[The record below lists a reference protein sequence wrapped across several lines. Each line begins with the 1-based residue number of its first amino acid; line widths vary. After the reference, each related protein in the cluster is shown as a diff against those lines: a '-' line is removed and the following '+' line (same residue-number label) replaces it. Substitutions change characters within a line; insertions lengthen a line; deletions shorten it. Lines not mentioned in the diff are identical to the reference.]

1 MRRVT
6 RNGVIAVA
14 AASGAMALTVP
25 AYAVA
30 GADGATAGSPGVTSG
45 NTAQLPAHVPANVCG
60 NTASAAGL
68 LNPAAGS
75 SCSNKSA
82 AGKRAAGDGAAHGSG
97 EDSPGVL
104 SGDTAQLPVHLPVK
118 ADGNTGNVVGADD
131 AAVDDESTDDSGGH
145 ACSCSEPEPKPSVPS
160 EAPPKPVT
168 VPAKIHPKPVT
179 VPPKAHPRSVPA
191 QHAVPRKAP
200 ATLAHTGADQTLP
213 AAVASVALVLGGA
226 VIRRRFRQGPG
237 R

>member
-30 GADGATAGSPGVTSG
+30 GADGATAGSPGATSG

-60 NTASAAGL
+60 NTANVAGF

-75 SCSNKSA
+75 SCSNKGA
-82 AGKRAAGDGAAHGSG
+82 AGKRAADDGAAHGSS

-104 SGDTAQLPVHLPVK
+104 SGDTAQLPVHLPVN

-131 AAVDDESTDDSGGH
+131 AAADDESTNNSGGH
-145 ACSCSEPEPKPSVPS
+145 ACSCSEPTPEPIVPS
-160 EAPPKPVT
+160 EAPPQPVK
-168 VPAKIHPKPVT
+168 VPAKVHPKPVA
-179 VPPKAHPRSVPA
+179 VPPKAHTRSVPA
-191 QHAVPRKAP
+191 QHAAPRKAP
-200 ATLAHTGADQTLP
+200 AALAHTGTDQTLP
-213 AAVASVALVLGGA
+213 AALASAALVLGGA
-226 VIRRRFRQGPG
+226 ALRRRFRPGPG

>member
-1 MRRVT
+1 
-6 RNGVIAVA
+6 
-14 AASGAMALTVP
+14 MALTVP

-60 NTASAAGL
+60 TTTNVAGV

-82 AGKRAAGDGAAHGSG
+82 VGKRSADDGAAHGSS

-104 SGDTAQLPVHLPVK
+104 SGDAAQLPVHLPVN
-118 ADGNTGNVVGADD
+118 ADGNTGNVAGADD
-131 AAVDDESTDDSGGH
+131 AATDDESTNNSGAH
-145 ACSCSEPEPKPSVPS
+145 ACSCSDPEPTVPS
-160 EAPPKPVT
+160 EAPPQPVT
-168 VPAKIHPKPVT
+168 VPAKVHPKPVT
-179 VPPKAHPRSVPA
+179 APPKAHTRSVPV
-191 QHAVPRKAP
+191 QHAAPRKAP
-200 ATLAHTGADQTLP
+200 AALAHTGTDQTLP
-213 AAVASVALVLGGA
+213 AALASAVLVLGGA
-226 VIRRRFRQGPG
+226 AIRRRFRPGPG